1 MGKKN
6 NCVTVLADRNY
17 IKHFPIFYKQLRETG
32 KFEGEINLITNNGI
46 NFSSFKKR
54 DYKNLNILKFK
65 KIKYSNETVKKLNNI
80 PNGRNSTKGFQW
92 QKFYLFNE
100 VFKKWDFNLYIDINM
115 TIRDDIN
122 NLFNLRSENKLVAP
136 YDAYPDLDWNLES
149 QFTND
154 KILLHELSQK
164 YDLSLRKYFQTGILL
179 YDTAIIKK
187 NTFQDLINLV
197 EKYPVSKNNEQG
209 IMNLYFIFEKNEF
222 EPLNS
227 SVYSYWYEKNK
238 KATVTK
244 R

>member
-1 MGKKN
+1 
-6 NCVTVLADRNY
+6 
-17 IKHFPIFYKQLRETG
+17 
-32 KFEGEINLITNNGI
+32 
-46 NFSSFKKR
+46 
-54 DYKNLNILKFK
+54 
-65 KIKYSNETVKKLNNI
+65 
-80 PNGRNSTKGFQW
+80 
-92 QKFYLFNE
+92 
-100 VFKKWDFNLYIDINM
+100 M